1 MLVLFLLVLKRNRNW
16 KCRCAGYVRARKEL
30 SIHEAPNILTIVL
43 KRFQV
48 SVISRRRKT
57 DYALCFFFNFLQF
70 SFAGRK
76 IWENKQMY
84 KFSWNVGHDT
94 VHDKNRRCSSAL
106 HALRC
111 YSSLGYSQRIFLRS
125 LHFLCQRFERQLV
138 QNRWFRGKKTP
149 LLYVASQ
156 TGSELVQ
163 FSVETL
169 QIHQVP
175 MTQVMSEGAY
185 MLFYMR

>member
-1 MLVLFLLVLKRNRNW
+1 MQ
-16 KCRCAGYVRARKEL
+16 VRWICKSKERIKHSWSTKHSYHCSQEIPGISYFKMTQDWL
-30 SIHEAPNILTIVL
+30 C
-43 KRFQV
+43 
-48 SVISRRRKT
+48 SV
-57 DYALCFFFNFLQF
+57 FFFNFLQF

-94 VHDKNRRCSSAL
+94 FHDKNRRCSSAL